1 MEYFPPDATA
11 IETSTRQK
19 AVRTEREEKR
29 LSWILLIPAL
39 SVSIVATLGTPLI
52 PSIAEAENLSL
63 LDAQWMMTITLL
75 VAAISTPVL
84 GRLGDGKHRQTV
96 LKGALFAV
104 ILGCVISAISP
115 NFLVLLVGR
124 ALQGLGYVAI
134 PLSIALARDHLSSD
148 RRDKTISLTSIAVAV
163 GSGLGFPITGLV
175 AQSFDFRMAYW
186 FGALI
191 SLVVALLVIKL
202 LPKDTHDL
210 PTVKLDV
217 VGALLFSGTLI
228 ALLLGI
234 SNGSQWGWSSTPFLT
249 LMALSAILA
258 TASVMHFLKHHN
270 PLLDVRDALHP
281 AVLGS
286 NLGAVLMGAG
296 MYMGMALVS
305 RFTQTPAEL
314 NYGMDLSL
322 AMSSMYLLPIS
333 IGSLLAQP
341 IAHRA
346 RIRFGNRWV
355 FTIGAGLVM
364 VVLALASRFHS
375 HPLQLIVITL
385 VIGMGIGLSFAA
397 MPALI
402 IGSVDRTRTSS
413 AVGLNQLLRT
423 VGGSLGSALAAAV
436 LNAGTGA
443 QYPTGAAFDRAFL
456 VGAVLCAL
464 TVIAGVTILPRRP
477 LQSRQVVVS

>member
-1 MEYFPPDATA
+1 MEHSPADQTA
-11 IETSTRQK
+11 IDSTQDHVPARS
-19 AVRTEREEKR
+19 EREEKR
-29 LSWILLIPAL
+29 LAWTLLIPAL

-84 GRLGDGKHRQTV
+84 GRLGDGKHRQSV

-104 ILGCVISAISP
+104 IVGCAVSALSP
-115 NFLVLLVGR
+115 NFFVLLIGR

-134 PLSIALARDHLSSD
+134 PLSIALARDHLRAE
-148 RRDKTISLTSIAVAV
+148 RRDKTIALTSIAVAV

-186 FGALI
+186 FGAAM
-191 SLVVALLVIKL
+191 SLVVAVLVIRL
-202 LPKDTHDL
+202 LPEETRKL

-217 VGALLFSGTLI
+217 LGAVLFSATLI
-228 ALLLGI
+228 TLLLGI
-234 SNGSQWGWSSTPFLT
+234 SNGSQWGWSSVPFLT
-249 LMALSAILA
+249 LMGLSALLSVV
-258 TASVMHFLKHHN
+258 SVMHFLRHHN
-270 PLLDVRDALHP
+270 PLLDVRDAINP
-281 AVLGS
+281 SVLGS
-286 NLGAVLMGAG
+286 NLGAVFMGAG

-305 RFTQTPAEL
+305 RFTQTPADL
-314 NYGMDLSL
+314 GYGMDLSL

-341 IAHRA
+341 IANRA

-355 FTIGAGLVM
+355 FTMGAAIVG

-375 HPLQLIVITL
+375 HPLELILITA

-402 IGSVDRTRTSS
+402 IGAVDRARTSS

-443 QYPTGAAFDRAFL
+443 QYPTGTAFDRAFM
-456 VGAVLCAL
+456 VGAALCAI
-464 TVIAGVTILPRRP
+464 TVVVGVTILPRRR
-477 LQSRQVVVS
+477 LQARQVVVP